1 MAYIRAAERMALL
14 SDALEDL
21 VRQNRL
27 QERFG

>member
-1 MAYIRAAERMALL
+1 MAYIPAAERMALL